1 MGFARTYSVA
11 LVGLHGHIVDVEAD
25 VSQGLPGFVLLG
37 LPDTALNE
45 SKERV
50 RSAAKNSGISLTQH
64 RLTINLTPAT
74 LPKRGSGFDL
84 AMVIAALQAERNLH
98 PSGDCVFLGEL
109 GLDGSLRSVPGIL
122 PAVKAAADAGHS
134 RVVVPHANVAEAS
147 LIPEIQVAGFRC
159 LAEVFSAFGASTENL
174 KYPPAPVESMTPNPS
189 AHTAVLADMSDVA
202 GQQQGRFALEIAA
215 AGGHHILLQGPP
227 GSGKTML
234 AERLPTILPL
244 LDDEAAMEV
253 TAIQS
258 LCSSDASLS
267 ELVRIPPFEAPHHSA
282 SAPAI
287 LGGGSGIPRPG
298 CVSKAHRGVL
308 FLDEAPEFKRTV
320 LDSLRQ
326 PLESGEIVLDRAAA
340 SAIYPAR
347 FQLVLA
353 ANPCPCGMNVGTGAD
368 CTCTPRERRSYF
380 SRLSGPLL
388 DRIDLNLMVPKVS
401 SAELAS
407 QEHGESSRS
416 IRERIITARAAQV
429 ERLSPYG
436 LRVNAETNGKILR
449 GPLRLNSTLVQGLNR
464 AVDRGTLTARGY
476 DRVLRTAWT
485 LSDLDGTTSPQQEHL
500 DVALFL
506 RQQGGHQGL

>member
-84 AMVIAALQAERNLH
+84 AMVIAALQAERNLN

-134 RVVVPHANVAEAS
+134 R
-147 LIPEIQVAGFRC
+147 C

-174 KYPPAPVESMTPNPS
+174 KYPPAPVESVTPNPS

-407 QEHGESSRS
+407 QERGESSRS